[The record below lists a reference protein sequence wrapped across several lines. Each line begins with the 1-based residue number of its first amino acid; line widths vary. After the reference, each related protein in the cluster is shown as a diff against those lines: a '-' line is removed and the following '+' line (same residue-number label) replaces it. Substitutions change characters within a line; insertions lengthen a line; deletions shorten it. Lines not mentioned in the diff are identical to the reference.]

1 MSLDEAIDNAVD
13 WCIKNNIMA
22 EYLAMHR
29 AEVKDMFLTE
39 YDEQETMRLFK
50 KEYKKEVET
59 QAILNMK
66 KANVPIETIRE
77 MYDPKLVHEVL
88 GKQELS

>member
-1 MSLDEAIDNAVD
+1 MTLDEAIDNAVD

-22 EYLAMHR
+22 NYLAMHR

-39 YDEQETMRLFK
+39 YDEQETMRLF
-50 KEYKKEVET
+50 KKEVET

>member
-1 MSLDEAIDNAVD
+1 MTLDEAIDNAVD

-22 EYLAMHR
+22 NYLAMHR

-50 KEYKKEVET
+50 KEVET
-59 QAILNMK
+59 QAILNMQ
-66 KANVPIETIRE
+66 KANVPIETICE

>member
-1 MSLDEAIDNAVD
+1 MADSSDVYY
-13 WCIKNNIMA
+13 KNYA
-22 EYLAMHR
+22 HTTMHR
-29 AEVKDMFLTE
+29 AEVRDMFLTE

-50 KEYKKEVET
+50 AEYLAEGEAKEKL
-59 QAILNMK
+59 QAILNMQ
-66 KANVPIETIRE
+66 KANVPIETICE